1 MLLPM
6 VAFAAKR
13 LVHKSQLIL
22 ATVLG
27 LIITVTLVTAVPV
40 FSDGMSEFL
49 LQRELKEPN
58 VDRRQP
64 SSSVMLRHFSRP
76 EVNEPPTTVEE
87 FLTADSF
94 FAHRIGQ
101 LTGMEEISQVTYLQ
115 TDVHPV
121 LPFTTSLQSGRRE
134 RTLEYAW
141 FATASDVDEHI
152 RFLEG
157 RAPTSEVGSVDV
169 DGDPAML
176 VEVSASSPLLDK
188 FGYLVGDR
196 IKLIYTDQDT
206 EEEHPI
212 VFDIV
217 GRWVATDPENRSYWF
232 YSPIATFDRG
242 GFMVNRDV
250 YLDHLVATYPGIFYE
265 ATWYSDFDPASIRAS
280 SYRAVAGGLVTLRAA
295 TNQILP
301 GTKLDYSPQDVI
313 VSFNDKLFFLKL
325 LLFILAAPVVAII
338 LYYVSLT
345 AGMVIDQQRSEI
357 AVLKSRGVGT
367 LQIVGVYIIEG
378 LLVAAIALGL
388 GPLLALGLAQ
398 IIGKTYTFLV
408 FTDREN
414 LPVMLTQQHYLYA
427 AGAVFLA
434 VLATLIPAIGAARL
448 SVVEFKQDVSRTL
461 GKPFYQRFFLDV
473 LIVGVVIYGYM
484 TLRDRDSLLSF
495 GPGGELFSDPLLV
508 VMPVLFIFAVAL
520 LFLRFIPYLVALLA
534 AIGGRYW
541 GVGIH
546 LGLRQIG
553 RSPGQYTRLV
563 LLLVLTFALGTFSAS
578 MAATIDRNISD
589 RAYFEVGSEV
599 LFEETGFWDADNG
612 VWIIQP
618 ADLHSRAVDEN
629 GDPMLEQFA
638 RLWKDDD
645 AHFVPPGR
653 TQAETINVY
662 GVDPIPFAK
671 TVWWRSDFAPY
682 HINSMM
688 NALAADERALLADR
702 SYFADQLLLRQ
713 GDPLTI
719 RFAQLDIEF
728 FIAGWIDDFP
738 THYPESGPFVVANL
752 DYIHR
757 NIGESPWNV
766 LGIPAEGVS
775 VPEIAEKLWE
785 LRIDLLRYNV
795 TAVTIQD
802 SRADATQTGT
812 FGILTVGFVIST
824 LLTLLGFLLYSFL
837 SFRRRLQEFGVLRAM
852 GLSVRQMINL
862 FMFENGFLI
871 GMGTLVGTA
880 LGILTGNLFIP
891 FLQLSADRFADTPA
905 FIIETAWADIG
916 KIYLVL
922 GVVLLVAVPVSIW
935 MLRRIRIHEAMKF
948 GDETG

>member
-6 VAFAAKR
+6 VVFAAKR
-13 LVHKSQLIL
+13 LLHKSQLIL

-27 LIITVTLVTAVPV
+27 LVITVTLVTAVPV

-49 LQRELKEPN
+49 LQRELKEPS

-64 SSSVMLRHFSRP
+64 ASSVMLRHFSRP

-87 FLTADSF
+87 FLSADSF

-101 LTGMEEISQVTYLQ
+101 LTGMDEISQVTYLQ

-121 LPFTTSLQSGRRE
+121 LPFETSLQSGRRE

-141 FATASDVDEHI
+141 FATVSDINEHI

-157 RAPTSEVGSVDV
+157 RAPTSEVGSIDV
-169 DGDPAML
+169 DGEPAML
-176 VEVSASSPLLDK
+176 LEVSASNDLLDK

-217 GRWVATDPENRSYWF
+217 GRWVPTEPENRSYWF
-232 YSPIATFDRG
+232 YSPISTFDRG
-242 GFMVNRDV
+242 GFMINRDV
-250 YLDHLVATYPGIFYE
+250 YLDRLVATFPGIFYE

-367 LQIVGVYIIEG
+367 VQIVGVYIIEG

-427 AGAVFLA
+427 GGAVFLA
-434 VLATLIPAIGAARL
+434 VLATLVPAIGAARL

-461 GKPFYQRFFLDV
+461 RKPFYQRFFLDV
-473 LIVGVVIYGYM
+473 LIVGVVIYGYIN
-484 TLRDRDSLLSF
+484 LRERDSLLSF

-508 VMPVLFIFAVAL
+508 VMPVLFIFALAL

-534 AIGGRYW
+534 AVGGRFW

-589 RAYFEVGSEV
+589 RAYYEVGSEV

-618 ADLHSRAVDEN
+618 ADLHSRAVDED
-629 GDPMLEQFA
+629 GEPMLEQFA
-638 RLWKDDD
+638 RLWSDSD

-671 TVWWRSDFAPY
+671 TVWWREDFAPY

-688 NALAADERALLADR
+688 NALAGDERALLADR

-757 NIGESPWNV
+757 NIGESPWNI
-766 LGIPAEGVS
+766 LGIPAEGVA
-775 VPEIAEKLWE
+775 VPDIAEKLWE

-795 TAVTIQD
+795 TALSIQD

-871 GMGTLVGTA
+871 GMGTLVGTG

-905 FIIETAWADIG
+905 FIIETAWGDIG

-922 GVVLLVAVPVSIW
+922 GTVLLVAVPVSIW